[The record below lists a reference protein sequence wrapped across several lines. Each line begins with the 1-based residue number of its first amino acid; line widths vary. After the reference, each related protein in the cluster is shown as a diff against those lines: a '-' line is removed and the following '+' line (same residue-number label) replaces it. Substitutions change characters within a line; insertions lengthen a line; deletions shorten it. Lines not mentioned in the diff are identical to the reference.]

1 MKVGILGRKV
11 GMTRVYDDNGALVP
25 VTVVD
30 TSDCVITQV
39 KLNEKDGYAA
49 IQVGLG
55 AKKPQ
60 NVNKAQQGHF
70 KKAGTPAKAAMQEI
84 RVASDEAIAHLK
96 PGQALK
102 LDMFQK
108 GDKVDVVGTSKGH
121 GFTGVMK
128 RHNFSGAKSSHGV
141 HEFFRHGGS
150 MGANTW
156 PGRIVKKKK
165 MPGHWGDERKTV
177 QNLEIVEVKAD
188 ENLLLLKGAVPGSR
202 KGLVFVQSAKKRP
215 APTDRQWV

>member
-11 GMTRVYDDNGALVP
+11 GMTRIYDENGALVP

-30 TSDCVITQV
+30 TTDCVITQV

-55 AKKPQ
+55 ARKPQ
-60 NVNKAQQGHF
+60 NVTKAQQGHF
-70 KKAGTPAKAAMQEI
+70 KKAGTPAKAVVREI
-84 RVASDEAIAHLK
+84 RVEAAESIAHLK

-102 LDMFQK
+102 ADMFQK
-108 GDKVDVVGTSKGH
+108 GDKVDIVGTSKGH
-121 GFTGVMK
+121 GFSGVMK
-128 RHNFSGAKSSHGV
+128 RHNFKGAKATHGV

-150 MGANTW
+150 MGAGTW

-165 MPGHWGDERKTV
+165 MPGQWGNVRKTV

-188 ENLLLLKGAVPGSR
+188 ENLLLVKGAVPGCRS
-202 KGLVFVQSAKKRP
+202 GLVFVQSAKKRSAP
-215 APTDRQWV
+215 ADRSWV